1 MPKSLNFQRVGGSA
15 GVRSQKSQKCQTADM
30 RNVSRTEIAKR
41 NEDLLIVG
49 SQIST
54 SETVTHREE
63 RQLARDLPL
72 ATRATRTPEQWSHHI

>member
-1 MPKSLNFQRVGGSA
+1 
-15 GVRSQKSQKCQTADM
+15 M
-30 RNVSRTEIAKR
+30 RNVGRTEIAKR

-49 SQIST
+49 SRIST

-72 ATRATRTPEQWSHHI
+72 ATQATRPPEQ